1 MMANDFIIH
10 VNESDFE
17 YEVIAFSN
25 NTPVVVDFWAEWCK
39 PCQPLTALLERLVK
53 ESQGGIRLALV
64 NSDLNPNLAIRFG
77 VRSLPTVKV
86 FSGGEVTAEFVG
98 AQPEGRVREFL
109 AQIQPPSP
117 AALLIEKGYSLIS
130 IEAWANAEGVFREAL
145 DLHPDHPGGLLG
157 LAKSL
162 LAQGKSHEGLA
173 LLTSFPTS
181 RQYAQAQTLL
191 PLAEDIDRLRNI
203 DPAADLGERHAA
215 YWNALRL
222 VSRGKITPALDGL
235 LDLLRSDKQDQTTRK
250 VVLSLFELLGDDNP
264 VTREY
269 RKEFAAILF

>member
-53 ESQGGIRLALV
+53 ESQGGLRLALV
-64 NSDLNPNLAIRFG
+64 NSDMNPNLAIRFG

-117 AALLIEKGYSLIS
+117 AALLNEKGNSLIS
-130 IEAWANAEGVFREAL
+130 VEAWAKAEQVFREAL
-145 DLHPDHPGGLLG
+145 ELQPDHPGGLLG

-162 LAQGKSHEGLA
+162 LAQGKGHESLSI
-173 LLTSFPTS
+173 LTSFPTS

-191 PLAEDIDRLRNI
+191 PLAEDIDRLRNF
-203 DPAADLGERHAA
+203 PASADLDERQAA

-222 VSRGKITPALDGL
+222 VSRGKVTPALDGL
-235 LDLLRSDKQDQTTRK
+235 LDLLRSDRQDQAARK
-250 VVLSLFELLGDDNP
+250 VVLSLLELLGDDNQ
-264 VTREY
+264 VTRDY